1 MKQSQRHKKIFF
13 KIIVIILFYLAL
25 SLLYMFP
32 AIKNNNVFGFY
43 DLSFHINRALGLS
56 NVLNSP
62 INFNTFNSNG
72 IQVNLFYPWLT
83 VYPLYLLIK
92 AFSSITI
99 GYNFFMVLLTL
110 CTLLISYLTMKII
123 TGDETKSHF
132 FAVIYSFSA
141 FRSVEIFFRGALG
154 EAIAMTLLPLIFL
167 GIYILFYKN
176 QNNWYVL
183 TLGMTLLIYSHV
195 LSTAM
200 ISLFI
205 ILFLIFYLWTH
216 KTITKTK
223 ILNLTNAAVLT
234 IFLSSSLIFPMIEQ
248 TMYQKLNRP
257 YTDILQK
264 RALLFGSQFLNDS
277 FNNDLK
283 SFGIGFPLIVLTF
296 VLLIN
301 FKKLSRLSSTA
312 LIFGLVSIYFS
323 TKLFPWFLLQNTP
336 LNIIQAPWRF
346 MIFGTFFISFS
357 SSIFLIDYFKIL
369 LLNRKKMVV
378 LLALFL
384 LSLNYSS
391 VVSMVNVNTLGL
403 QGVFS
408 NSEIKEKVSSFE
420 TYDYVPSGFENFTD
434 NLSNRTVLIN
444 DHAVVPT
451 ENASDSKIEFTFNNN
466 FKDNATTTL
475 PIYSYKGVTITVN
488 DQPVKALSSPSEL
501 VSVKTDRGINTVVIK
516 YKYTNLAKVSHLI
529 SIVSLLMFL
538 ILFIKFIKTR
548 TKSHY

>member
-32 AIKNNNVFGFY
+32 AIKNNHVFGFY

-92 AFSSITI
+92 AFSSITV

-123 TGDETKSHF
+123 TGNETKSHF
-132 FAVIYSFSA
+132 FAILYSFSA

-154 EAIAMTLLPLIFL
+154 EAIAMTILPLVFL

-176 QNNWYVL
+176 ENNWYIL

-223 ILNLTNAAVLT
+223 ILNLTKAAVLT

-264 RALLFGSQFLNDS
+264 RALLFGNQFLNDS

-301 FKKLSRLSSTA
+301 FKKLSRLSKTT

-346 MIFGTFFISFS
+346 MIFATFFISFS

-369 LLNRKKMVV
+369 FLNRKKAFV
-378 LLALFL
+378 LLTLFL

-391 VVSMVNVNTLGL
+391 VVSMINVNTLNL

-408 NSEIKEKVSSFE
+408 DKEITNKVSSFE

-434 NLSNRTVLIN
+434 NLSNHSVII
-444 DHAVVPT
+444 DEHPIVPT
-451 ENASDSKIEFTFNNN
+451 KKVSDSKIEFTFNNS
-466 FKDNATTTL
+466 FKDNATATL
-475 PIYSYKGVTITVN
+475 PVYRYKGVTITVN
-488 DQPVKALSSPSEL
+488 DKPVKGITTPSQL
-501 VSVKTDRGINTVVIK
+501 VSVKTDQGINKVIIK
-516 YKYTNLAKVSHLI
+516 YKYTNLAKLSHLI
-529 SIVSLLMFL
+529 SILSLLIFI
-538 ILFIKFIKTR
+538 ILFITFLNHRDKP
-548 TKSHY
+548 HY